1 MTPRDGET
9 LLVRGARVLDSAENL
24 DEPPVRDMLIRGGA
38 IEAIG
43 EALQPQ
49 GARVLDA
56 AGMLAI
62 PGFVNAHYHSHDI
75 FLKGYFDPQPLEF
88 WVLNALPR
96 NYPPRSATE
105 IRTRTLLGAAE
116 CIRSGI
122 TTVQDMVTLFPMT
135 PEQVE
140 AVHAA
145 YAESGLRTVLALQ
158 VADTGPLDTVP
169 YWRETIPA
177 EFWPIARTRTSGY
190 RARNFATRPT
200 SST

>member
-62 PGFVNAHYHSHDI
+62 PGFVNAHYHSHD
-75 FLKGYFDPQPLEF
+75 
-88 WVLNALPR
+88 
-96 NYPPRSATE
+96 
-105 IRTRTLLGAAE
+105 
-116 CIRSGI
+116 
-122 TTVQDMVTLFPMT
+122 
-135 PEQVE
+135 
-140 AVHAA
+140 
-145 YAESGLRTVLALQ
+145 VLARGMFEDMSL
-158 VADTGPLDTVP
+158 
-169 YWRETIPA
+169 
-177 EFWPIARTRTSGY
+177 
-190 RARNFATRPT
+190 
-200 SST
+200 